1 MRSEDHWPCW
11 ASWRMKA
18 MEAILDK
25 ASLAYPDC
33 SAIVTKLR
41 SMAYNTEDRRVAAEK
56 SSFIP
61 GLARY

>member
-1 MRSEDHWPCW
+1 
-11 ASWRMKA
+11 MKA